1 MKTLKFLVVVMA
13 LVCIPLNGTN
23 VKDPQSPAEGGDVD
37 CFDVPHS
44 LCYGILVTPD
54 GNYLT
59 QEYGSNYKIEN

>member
-1 MKTLKFLVVVMA
+1 MKTLKFLVVAMV
-13 LVCIPLNGTN
+13 LVCMPLDDTN
-23 VKDPQSPAEGGDVD
+23 VKASLTPSADSDVD

-59 QEYGSNYKIEN
+59 QEYGSNYKIVN